1 MRDLLLAIFCA
12 MTLQSFSQDFEGTIT
27 WSMKTEFTDPARKA
41 EMAENM
47 RTAQDQIT
55 YAKLKAMA
63 VQNDP
68 QYKKMMEDPKMKAEM
83 EKAMQMQTPTM
94 NGLTLTVKIKNQNM
108 LSKMPSNESLF
119 LKEKNQTY
127 IIDREKKTYS
137 RIPQRSTAQ
146 DPKAKVNVIKAEE
159 NDTILGFLCKKYIV
173 ESSENGTKMTRNI
186 WTTTEIKD
194 LDIKDILNQN
204 RGAGGPQWYFD
215 NIEGFPLKFQVRT
228 TETLFTMEIITMEKA
243 SLPDSDFIIPDDFK
257 EVKFGR
263 GY

>member
-1 MRDLLLAIFCA
+1 MRNLLLAIFCA
-12 MTLQSFSQDFEGTIT
+12 ITFHSFSQNFEGTIT
-27 WSMKTEFTDPARKA
+27 WSLKTEFTDPARKA

-55 YAKLKAMA
+55 YAKLKAMVA
-63 VQNDP
+63 QNDP

-83 EKAMQMQTPTM
+83 EKAMRMQTPTM
-94 NGLTLTVKIKNQNM
+94 DESTRTVKIKGQHM
-108 LSKMPSNESLF
+108 LSKTPFNESLF
-119 LKEKNQTY
+119 LKEKDQTY

-137 RIPQRSTAQ
+137 LIPQRSSAQ
-146 DPKAKVNVIKAEE
+146 DPKAKVNLIKTEE

-173 ESSENGTKMTRNI
+173 EASENGTKITRHI

-194 LDIKDILNQN
+194 LDIKAILNQN
-204 RGAGGPQWYFD
+204 RGAGPQWYFD
-215 NIEGFPLKFQVRT
+215 NIEGFPLKFEVRT
-228 TETLFTMEIITMEKA
+228 PETLFTMEMTNMEKTL
-243 SLPDSDFIIPDDFK
+243 LPDSDFTIPDDFK